1 MARYDNNTAYDMHTY
16 AMPEQTAPQH
26 ERVRRDW
33 NVVEGGNSPHATTPL
48 SPVVITVAKCVGAL
62 LATVL
67 LTGLVKVF
75 LVAATFGYLSQNT
88 DLDTQLEAARY
99 SASELEVQNSIY
111 SDKDRVWSIAT
122 QVYGMTYPEQ
132 SAEVDLSGVPADMAA
147 ETE

>member
-1 MARYDNNTAYDMHTY
+1 MARYDDNTAYDMHAY

-62 LATVL
+62 L
-67 LTGLVKVF
+67 
-75 LVAATFGYLSQNT
+75 AATFGYLSQNT

-132 SAEVDLSGVPADMAA
+132 SAEVDLSGIPADMAA